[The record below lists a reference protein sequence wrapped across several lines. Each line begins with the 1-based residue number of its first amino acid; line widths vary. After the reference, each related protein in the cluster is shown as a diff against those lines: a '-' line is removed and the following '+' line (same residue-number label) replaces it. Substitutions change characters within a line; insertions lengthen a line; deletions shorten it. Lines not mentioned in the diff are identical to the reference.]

1 MQHKTNQSPS
11 VEEAKSLILDT
22 LDGDSIQK
30 FANFTAFYDWLD
42 TTLHYDQADSEESLA
57 DSYDTLQAAYVELVQ
72 QSQGP
77 GAVDQASMS

>member
-1 MQHKTNQSPS
+1 MQHKTNENPS

-22 LDGDSIQK
+22 LDGDSILK
-30 FANFTAFYDWLD
+30 FANFTALYDWLD

-57 DSYDTLQAAYVELVQ
+57 DSYDTLQVAYVELVQ

-77 GAVDQASMS
+77 GAVDQESMS